1 MKTKTRT
8 DNEPKKEASGPPP
21 IAENPSAPAPVVEE
35 KINRISI
42 ALNKDGAIDW
52 DSMRPKTQEKVKQLM
67 GIGEGKGPQAAAV
80 EVFDA
85 SWTGPLYDTLG
96 KIESFAAMK
105 MYGFSP
111 EVADKAF
118 TYSEAE
124 KAKLGPPTA
133 KVINKYAPVWMEQ
146 FKDEI
151 ALAMLFVTITAMKFQ
166 MASFLMAQQKAQAP
180 KPPERKPD
188 SGLPSGIDLDIVT
201 AEREMAKN

>member
-8 DNEPKKEASGPPP
+8 DNELKKEASGPPP
-21 IAENPSAPAPVVEE
+21 IADNPSAPAPVVEE

-42 ALNKDGAIDW
+42 ALNKDGTIDW

-67 GIGEGKGPQAAAV
+67 GLGEGKGSQAAAV

-124 KAKLGPPTA
+124 KAELGPPTA